1 MSGAVATKS
10 VSGAHEAV
18 IITDATQS
26 DNAFYQSFNFNN
38 DGVFVVQE
46 IRTYVVLLEIYD
58 EECSQLQDDNVIII
72 LPLLSSNLAVPDITR
87 SCEL

>member
-26 DNAFYQSFNFNN
+26 DNAFYQSFNN

-58 EECSQLQDDNVIII
+58 EEGGQLQDNFIII
-72 LPLLSSNLAVPDITR
+72 LPLLSSNLSVPDITR

>member
-10 VSGAHEAV
+10 VSDAHEAV
-18 IITDATQS
+18 IVTDTTRS
-26 DNAFYQSFNFNN
+26 DNAFYQSFNN

-72 LPLLSSNLAVPDITR
+72 LPLLSSNLSVPDITR